1 MKKGIKRI
9 IHERKNI
16 STKKIRRRK
25 KNVRVLN
32 QNKDI
37 NKKRRKGNDL
47 IRRKDSKSTI
57 DRGKINI
64 KKKGSRTK
72 NKVGQK

>member
-16 STKKIRRRK
+16 STKKIRRKK

-47 IRRKDSKSTI
+47 IRRKDSKITI

-64 KKKGSRTK
+64 KKKGSRNK